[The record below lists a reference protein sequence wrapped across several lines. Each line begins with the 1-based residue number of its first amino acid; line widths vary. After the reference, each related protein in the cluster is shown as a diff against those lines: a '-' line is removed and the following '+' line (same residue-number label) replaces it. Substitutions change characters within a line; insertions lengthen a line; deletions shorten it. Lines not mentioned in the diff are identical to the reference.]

1 MSRPITGAEAGRI
14 LRVATALRTLLVWF
28 GAHLLLA
35 MGLAVSMFSSLEGGQ
50 PSPLL
55 LPLSAVSLA
64 LALVVMVLAYRLAQ
78 ALERNAVLYLLGILA
93 GNWIPLIGL
102 ICLVAL
108 NGAACRQMR
117 DAGLKIGL
125 LGPNAAERERFA
137 RRHRSEAPVEP
148 GL

>member
-1 MSRPITGAEAGRI
+1 MSRPITGVEAGRI

-102 ICLVAL
+102 ICLLSL
-108 NGAACRQMR
+108 NGAACQQMR
-117 DAGLKIGL
+117 DAGMKIGL